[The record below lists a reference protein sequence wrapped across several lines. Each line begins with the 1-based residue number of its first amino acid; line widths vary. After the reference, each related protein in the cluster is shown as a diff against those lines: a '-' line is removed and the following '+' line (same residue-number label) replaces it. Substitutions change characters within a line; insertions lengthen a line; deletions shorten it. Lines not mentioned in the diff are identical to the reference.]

1 MALHKDY
8 SKLLNLVLLIASIL
22 DCRLLEIL
30 LDYMK
35 NKYAGVDEVNIENL
49 ADLLRTGA
57 MDLDSI
63 CKLVPNVQTQGI
75 NAQVLGVPTSI
86 PDIDPVAIIRGGRL
100 PELPKVGK
108 VYIETSKVSKKQGD
122 DFLDIELPNFDF

>member
-1 MALHKDY
+1 MKAGKILGGLIIALG
-8 SKLLNLVLLIASIL
+8 VLALPQLKSQ
-22 DCRLLEIL
+22 

-35 NKYAGVDEVNIENL
+35 DKYAGVDEVNIENL
-49 ADLLRTGA
+49 AGLLRSGA

-86 PDIDPVAIIRGGRL
+86 PDIDPVAIIRGGKL
-100 PELPKVGK
+100 PELPKVGRVYVEVDK
-108 VYIETSKVSKKQGD
+108 VVKKQGD